1 MSKFLRPLRALAVAA
16 VIPIALMGTA
26 CGDDEPEV
34 CSSLEDLKGS
44 VAELRSFDVG
54 EDSAT
59 DLDQAVDG
67 VESDLAAVRDAAD
80 EELGT
85 EIARFDSAV
94 EALGASIRETVEAGE
109 IDAAS
114 GQALAAQVVG
124 AVEAYDA
131 LEAAAPDCDL

>member
-1 MSKFLRPLRALAVAA
+1 MSKFVRPLRALTVAA

-26 CGDDEPEV
+26 CGDDEPQV

-44 VAELRSFDVG
+44 VVELRSIDLSG
-54 EDSAT
+54 DSAT
-59 DLDQAVDG
+59 EFEQAVDT

-85 EIARFDSAV
+85 EIARFESSV
-94 EALGASIRETVEAGE
+94 EEVGASIRKIAESGE
-109 IDAAS
+109 IDTAS
-114 GQALAAQVVG
+114 GKALAAQVVG

-131 LEAAAPDCDL
+131 LEDAAPDCDL